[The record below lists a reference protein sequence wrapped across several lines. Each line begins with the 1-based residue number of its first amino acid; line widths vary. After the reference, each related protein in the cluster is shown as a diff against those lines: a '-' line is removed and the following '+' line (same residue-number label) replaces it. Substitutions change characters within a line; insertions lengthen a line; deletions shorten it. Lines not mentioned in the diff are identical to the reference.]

1 MRKIMD
7 TDFANEYMIRATN
20 CAQDLLQKNIL
31 LETKLAL
38 AEKVSRRLQEQLDSI
53 QKEESKN
60 KKSSSKE
67 DKF

>member
-1 MRKIMD
+1 MD

-20 CAQDLLQKNIL
+20 YAQDLLQKNIL

-60 KKSSSKE
+60 KKSSGKE